1 MFDFECFN
9 YGRIFLHEV
18 SDASFCQKY
27 LTKELQGILI
37 PQLGSET
44 SVPFYPFMI
53 IVKTWKP
60 PPQGLIKFNS
70 DGCSFGESEGVILSN
85 IEIICEERVN
95 FFGKLDSKPI
105 GVAWRVEG
113 LDWSPIFRESV
124 AWLDCP
130 F

>member
-1 MFDFECFN
+1 M
-9 YGRIFLHEV
+9 
-18 SDASFCQKY
+18 DAP
-27 LTKELQGILI
+27 L
-37 PQLGSET
+37 
-44 SVPFYPFMI
+44 
-53 IVKTWKP
+53 
-60 PPQGLIKFNS
+60 
-70 DGCSFGESEGVILSN
+70 GESEGVILSN

-130 F
+130 FLKRRYSLQFSN